1 MKTVGQTL
9 KDARIAKS
17 YSLMHLEG
25 MTKIKS
31 GFIDSIEK
39 EKWEALPPFPTVL
52 GFVKNLS
59 TALEIDPNLAV
70 AVLKRDYPPKKLKI
84 NPKPD
89 VSAKFAWSP
98 KLTFVVG
105 VLVILLM
112 LFGYL
117 IFQYIHFISPP
128 RLNVDSPKENQVVVG
143 DSVTV
148 FGSTDGDAKI
158 IVNNQPVEVSDDG
171 KFSVNLNVVKETK
184 EIVIAASSRSGK
196 VTTVRRTINVQSN

>member
-9 KDARIAKS
+9 KEARITKS
-17 YSLMHLEG
+17 YSLKHLEG
-25 MTKIKS
+25 ITKIKS
-31 GFIDSIEK
+31 DFIDSIEK

-158 IVNNQPVEVSDDG
+158 IVNNQPVAVSDEG
-171 KFSVNLNVVKETK
+171 KFSVNLNIVKETK

-196 VTTVRRTINVQSN
+196 TTIVSRKITVQ